1 MDKQMVMTFVIALG
15 VAAACA
21 AGSQHRRIR
30 PQGPFSEPRQV
41 SSESRTARAG
51 VAAEETIMTRI
62 LIAISTVV
70 LNFALASC
78 ATAPRPQSIEEQ
90 RWFAKAYGD
99 ADKN

>member
-1 MDKQMVMTFVIALG
+1 
-15 VAAACA
+15 
-21 AGSQHRRIR
+21 
-30 PQGPFSEPRQV
+30 
-41 SSESRTARAG
+41 
-51 VAAEETIMTRI
+51 MTRI

-78 ATAPRPQSIEEQ
+78 ATAPRPQSIEEA